1 MLQLLPARVGM
12 KRSPDLTLTGLQVA
26 LTHWDEQEEEKK
38 KRDVNKKDIN
48 PTNRIFSSLNM
59 EHEGTIAGGA
69 SSQETVQ
76 VMGLKSDMSVL
87 LSVCLTFDRRA
98 SAGRFWW
105 LICLSS
111 RLS

>member
-26 LTHWDEQEEEKK
+26 LTHWDEKGRRKGMFTKENI
-38 KRDVNKKDIN
+38 RT
-48 PTNRIFSSLNM
+48 PNRIFSSLNM
-59 EHEGTIAGGA
+59 KRERTIVGGA
-69 SSQETVQ
+69 ASQKSVQ
-76 VMGLKSDMSVL
+76 VMGVKSEMSG
-87 LSVCLTFDRRA
+87 LSECLTFDRRA